1 MQDGRDDNR
10 GRLCDS
16 RLDREQG
23 NRPYRGGR
31 KKAKDPLEARKA
43 RKEVLARREEPLA
56 RLPRRPPSYMKGKRN
71 EDRNHSLHGLV
82 HRLDRDI
89 QDEPPQE
96 ERREIAMATEAQRR
110 ALNNYRKKTKSIVIR
125 FYPNEA
131 DEEMHAWLK
140 SQENTTEYLKALV
153 RSDMEKSEP
162 QKNG

>member
-56 RLPRRPPSYMKGKRN
+56 RLPRRPCGEGPFSGRCGKDIKCFPGR
-71 EDRNHSLHGLV
+71 DCVFASIDSGRSLQCSFV
-82 HRLDRDI
+82 
-89 QDEPPQE
+89 
-96 ERREIAMATEAQRR
+96 
-110 ALNNYRKKTKSIVIR
+110 S
-125 FYPNEA
+125 
-131 DEEMHAWLK
+131 
-140 SQENTTEYLKALV
+140 
-153 RSDMEKSEP
+153 
-162 QKNG
+162 